1 MRRHPEQ
8 PPLREVYVTTE
19 VINSLWFPWML
30 TYFLLYPSTTRV
42 LHTET
47 AALDLSISVVG
58 AAINAVGTHSDGAT
72 SQNLDHDL
80 AVDCFKCPLTAHIH
94 TAAPSY
100 CPLHGRGYSPRSS
113 SSTRTL
119 RASPDFAPV
128 GVGYAAV
135 AVRVTNLQFLASH
148 MEIDFFSLLFSVF
161 FM

>member
-1 MRRHPEQ
+1 MSSRSYGQ
-8 PPLREVYVTTE
+8 NK
-19 VINSLWFPWML
+19 ISLPML
-30 TYFLLYPSTTRV
+30 TYFLLYPSTTRA

-47 AALDLSISVVG
+47 AVLGLSVSVVE
-58 AAINAVGTHSDGAT
+58 AAIDDVFGTNSDIAT
-72 SQNLDHDL
+72 SQNLVHDM
-80 AVDCFKCPLTAHIH
+80 AVNCFKCPFTHPIH
-94 TAAPSY
+94 TTAPSY

-119 RASPDFAPV
+119 RARPDFAPV

-148 MEIDFFSLLFSVF
+148 MEIDFFPLLFSVF